1 MNIRLTVLNDFRGLA
16 AKYFNFVMAA
26 IFNF

>member
-1 MNIRLTVLNDFRGLA
+1 MNIRLNVLNDFRGLA
-16 AKYFNFVMAA
+16 TKYSYFVMAA